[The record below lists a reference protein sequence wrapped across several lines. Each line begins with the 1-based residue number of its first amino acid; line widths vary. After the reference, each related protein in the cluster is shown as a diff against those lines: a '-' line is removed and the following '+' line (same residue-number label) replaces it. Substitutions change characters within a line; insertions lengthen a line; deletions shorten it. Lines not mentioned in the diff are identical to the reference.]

1 MSGNNK
7 AQSPSAVADAALLN
21 ETQAAQLLGITI
33 RALQG
38 WRLRGDGPLYV
49 KLGRLVRYRRSE
61 IERWLDAHSR
71 RHTSQISA
79 ED

>member
-1 MSGNNK
+1 MSGSSN
-7 AQSPSAVADAALLN
+7 AQSSPTVAALLN
-21 ETQAAQLLGITI
+21 ETEAAQLLGITI

-38 WRLRGDGPLYV
+38 WRLRGDGPVYV

-61 IERWLDAHSR
+61 IERWLDARSR

-79 ED
+79 EG